1 MKFLQDI
8 TLGKYLPGDS
18 FLHRLDPRTKFISLF
33 LLMIATFL
41 IRSPLALG
49 FLWGFFLLAL
59 GLSQLSWGYVFRGV
73 RSFLGLFLFTAVVH
87 FFFTPGPSLPFF
99 PIGFIDITW
108 TGVEKGAFVAAQ
120 LLLAILI
127 SSLLTL
133 TTPPLRL
140 AQGIEKML
148 SPLKRLRIPVE
159 DFSMMTLVAIKF
171 IPILLEET
179 NRIIKA
185 QSARGVDFESGNF
198 FRRAKNLVPI
208 LTPLFHSVFKRADD
222 LAVAML
228 VRGFVSGRPRTHMQK
243 LKMAGRD
250 YCALTVVLG
259 FFILE
264 LNLW

>member
-8 TLGKYLPGDS
+8 TLGHYLPGDS
-18 FLHRLDPRTKFISLF
+18 LLHRLDPRTKFLSLL
-33 LLMIATFL
+33 LLMTATFL
-41 IRSPLALG
+41 IRSLPALV
-49 FLWGFFLLAL
+49 FLSFFFLIAL
-59 GLSQLSWGYVFRGV
+59 GLSQLPWGYVFRGV
-73 RSFLGLFLFTAVVH
+73 RSFLGLFLFTALVH
-87 FFFTPGPSLPFF
+87 LFFTPGPSLPFF

-108 TGVEKGAFVAAQ
+108 TGIGKGAFVAAQ

-133 TTPPLRL
+133 TTAPLRL
-140 AQGIEKML
+140 AHGLEKMI
-148 SPLKRLRIPVE
+148 SPLKRLRIPAE
-159 DFSMMTLVAIKF
+159 DFSMMTMVAIKF

-198 FRRAKNLVPI
+198 FRRARNLVPI

-222 LAVAML
+222 LALAML
-228 VRGFVSGRPRTHMQK
+228 ARGFVSGRPRTHMHE
-243 LKMAGRD
+243 LKMAPRD
-250 YCALTVVLG
+250 YLSLAAVLL

-264 LNLW
+264 MNL